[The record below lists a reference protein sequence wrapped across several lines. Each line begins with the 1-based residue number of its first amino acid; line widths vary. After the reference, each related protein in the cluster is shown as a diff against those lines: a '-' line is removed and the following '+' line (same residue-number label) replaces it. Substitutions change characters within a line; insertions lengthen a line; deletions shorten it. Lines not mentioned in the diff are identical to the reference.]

1 MTLPNKN
8 SMKGFI
14 VMKKL
19 ICLLLAL
26 VMLAAALSGCVGP
39 AASPDDTGSV
49 KPSDTKNSGS
59 NENNQGGQHGGE
71 TGSVAS
77 LLENAKIGDTF
88 EFGKW
93 EQDGK
98 NGGEPIK
105 WIVLCQDVGKA
116 LVLSDKILECD
127 YFKKGTDDQPY
138 QPCLYKDSDV
148 RAFLTGEFYNNAFS
162 DAEKS
167 MILTSKITT
176 EYKDEHYNELT
187 YETEDKVFALSRGEA
202 ARYVCGAGTA
212 VFGLPTKRIEDDNP
226 YEMSS
231 ITPVEGIEKVMSWWL
246 RDMVGDSS
254 KYAAVIYA
262 SNTQKSTNNL
272 NVWKK
277 AGVRPAMWIVYNEAD
292 MNGYAEG
299 KVQPKADAALDQK
312 IAALKIGDR
321 IEFGSYDVD
330 PYSMNG
336 YERLVWT
343 VVDADDESFT
353 LIATDT
359 VAKMEFMTSPD
370 GGNLEEATWA
380 ESDIRK
386 YVNSV
391 GFIKST
397 FTPQEEAKLLI
408 THVKTSGYDDRTG
421 GDETD
426 DRLFIPDVSEINKY
440 LSDSE
445 KGIAAKRYW
454 LRSPESWAPYIAF
467 VYSDGTIGSSKPTES
482 LYVRLMVRIKK

>member
-1 MTLPNKN
+1 M
-8 SMKGFI
+8 

-39 AASPDDTGSV
+39 GTAPDDTGSV
-49 KPSDTKNSGS
+49 KPSETKNSGL
-59 NENNQGGQHGGE
+59 NEGGQHSGE
-71 TGSVAS
+71 TGAVAS
-77 LLENAKIGDTF
+77 LLENAKTGDTF

-98 NGGEPIK
+98 NGDEPIS
-105 WIVLCQDVGKA
+105 WVVIYQDVGKA
-116 LVLSDKILECD
+116 LVLSDKILEYD
-127 YFKKGTDDQPY
+127 YFKAGTDDQPY

-148 RAFLTGEFYNNAFS
+148 RAFLTGDFYNKAFS

-176 EYKDEHYNELT
+176 KYKDEHYNALT
-187 YETEDKVFALSRGEA
+187 YETEDTVFALSRSEA
-202 ARYVCGAGTA
+202 ARYVCGVGTT
-212 VFGLPTKRIEDDNP
+212 VFGLPTKRIENDNP
-226 YEMSS
+226 YDMSS
-231 ITPVEGIEKVMSWWL
+231 ITPVDGIEKVMSWWL
-246 RDMVGDSS
+246 RDMGVDSS

-262 SNTQKSTNNL
+262 SNTQKSTNDL

-277 AGVRPAMWIVYNEAD
+277 AGIRPAMWIVYNEAD

-312 IAALKIGDR
+312 IASLHIGDK
-321 IEFGSYDVD
+321 IEFGVYDRD
-330 PYSMNG
+330 AYSMNG
-336 YERLVWT
+336 YEHLVWT
-343 VVDADDESFT
+343 VVAEDDDSFT
-353 LIATDT
+353 LIANNSIG
-359 VAKMEFMTSPD
+359 KMAFMTSPD
-370 GGNLEEATWA
+370 GGNIEEATWA
-380 ESDIRK
+380 QSDICK
-386 YVNSV
+386 YVN
-391 GFIKST
+391 GKDFIKLT
-397 FTPQEEAKLLI
+397 FTPQEEAKLLV

-426 DRLFIPDVSEINKY
+426 DLLYIPEASEINKY

-445 KGIAAKRYW
+445 KGFAAQKYW

-467 VYSDGTIGSSKPTES
+467 VYSDGTVGSSRPTES
-482 LYVRLMVRIKK
+482 LAIRLMARIKK